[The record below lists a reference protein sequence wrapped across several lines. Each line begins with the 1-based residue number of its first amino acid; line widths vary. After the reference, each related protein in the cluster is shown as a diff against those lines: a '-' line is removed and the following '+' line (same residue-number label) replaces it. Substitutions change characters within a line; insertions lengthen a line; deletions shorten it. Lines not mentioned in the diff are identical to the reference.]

1 WLGAG
6 GGAGRRTAGSLRCV
20 PAPVAGCCG
29 AAWCD
34 AGAPLLPVRAGD
46 GGGSAPT
53 WAPIDGAPDGGTIRS
68 GAFTGSG
75 ATSWSPTVPP
85 PVWAAC
91 LDWLMNAPENNDGT
105 SSRPSVAA
113 APATTHTARPGRR
126 LAWACSGAPGGG
138 SPDPPGPVPAAGGVS
153 SAVNLVSFRQWQLS
167 PPTRR
172 ATARSFTGVAI
183 LRRRPP
189 TAGTGAPHPAAH
201 GIRTGG
207 PAFLLHPRGPPRP
220 VSPATPR
227 GEFPP
232 PPP

>member
-1 WLGAG
+1 RHG
-6 GGAGRRTAGSLRCV
+6 
-20 PAPVAGCCG
+20 PE
-29 AAWCD
+29 
-34 AGAPLLPVRAGD
+34 
-46 GGGSAPT
+46 
-53 WAPIDGAPDGGTIRS
+53 
-68 GAFTGSG
+68 
-75 ATSWSPTVPP
+75 TS
-85 PVWAAC
+85 
-91 LDWLMNAPENNDGT
+91 DGT
-105 SSRPSVAA
+105 RRGPSVAA
-113 APATTHTARPGRR
+113 APAPPPPARPGRR
-126 LAWACSGAPGGG
+126 PAWASPGPSGGA